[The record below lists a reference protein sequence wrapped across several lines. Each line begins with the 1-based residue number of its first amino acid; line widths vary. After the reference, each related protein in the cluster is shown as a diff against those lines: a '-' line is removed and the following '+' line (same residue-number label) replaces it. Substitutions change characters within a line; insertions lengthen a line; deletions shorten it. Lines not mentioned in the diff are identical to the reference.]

1 MTIRSNRDHA
11 QHYRPRMTCLKKVE
25 ALVVEMQDSK
35 SGVTATEQKLNVTTI
50 PHVMTG
56 QDILAW
62 IANKM
67 KMDAEEAQALGTMLV
82 AYGYIYP
89 LQDHKKLILKP
100 DGSFFRFQTPYF
112 WPVQKWQAEDIDY
125 AIYLAKRNM
134 RKKGT
139 LEVYEQARYNEFHK
153 WLNPKWDFIVMQA
166 TEQYR
171 ANKQRQKAD
180 RVVFDCQERAYWIV
194 QRPPPR
200 AHSALDC
207 MDRLVDPND
216 ETRTYDHYR
225 RTTIY
230 LQQAMARSRVKS
242 TVSLGALV
250 KYINTY
256 KNHDPFLAP
265 CTPSNPWL
273 SEDDTYWELNLPT
286 VEVPTKMRVERWS
299 FSLMDLFN
307 DPRGRKDFKLF
318 LKKEFSGENM
328 AFWEAAE
335 DMVWGSA
342 ASMADQSQTIFKT
355 FLIPGAPRWI
365 NIDGRTMGL
374 TVKGL
379 EHPHRY
385 VLDAAQT
392 HVFLLMKKDTF
403 FRYLKSPVYKDMQ
416 KRAIVPPLHNYSDAQ
431 VEQNA
436 RNRRP
441 GTDPILIWQQ
451 LETERKAADLAGKPV
466 DISTIKNKIDRK

>member
-1 MTIRSNRDHA
+1 MFFI
-11 QHYRPRMTCLKKVE
+11 KKVE
-25 ALVVEMQDSK
+25 ALMVEMQ
-35 SGVTATEQKLNVTTI
+35 SGLKGSDQKLNVTTI
-50 PHVMTG
+50 PHVLTG
-56 QDILAW
+56 QEILAW

-89 LQDHKKLILKP
+89 LQDHRKLKLKP
-100 DGSFFRFQTPYF
+100 DGSFFRFQTPYY
-112 WPVQKWQAEDIDY
+112 WPTEKWPAEDIDY

-134 RKKGT
+134 RKRGT
-139 LEVYEQARYNEFHK
+139 LEVYEQARYNNFHK
-153 WLNPKWDFIVMQA
+153 WLNPKWDFIVVQA
-166 TEQYR
+166 SEQYR

-180 RVVFDCQERAYWIV
+180 RVVYDCQERAYWIV

-200 AHSALDC
+200 THSALDC
-207 MDRLVDPND
+207 PDRLIDPNTD
-216 ETRTYDHYR
+216 QETTYDHFK

-230 LQQAMARSRVKS
+230 LQQAMMRSRVKS

-250 KYINTY
+250 KYITTY

-265 CTPSNPWL
+265 VVPSNPWQ
-273 SEDDTYWELNLPT
+273 SDDDSYWELNLPS
-286 VEVPTKMRVERWS
+286 VDVPTKMRVERWS
-299 FSLMDLFN
+299 FSLYELLN
-307 DPRGRKDFKLF
+307 DPRGRKDFKVF
-318 LKKEFSGENM
+318 LKKEFSGENL

-335 DMVWGSA
+335 VMKWGSA
-342 ASMADQSQTIFKT
+342 ASMADQSQAIFKL
-355 FLIPGAPRWI
+355 FLAPGAPRWI

-416 KRAIVPPLHNYSDAQ
+416 KKALQPAAHNYSDAQ
-431 VEQNA
+431 IEQNA
-436 RNRRP
+436 RNRKP
-441 GTDPILIWQQ
+441 GIDPIIMWQRM
-451 LETERKAADLAGKPV
+451 EEERKAAEAAAKPV
-466 DISTIKNKIDRK
+466 DISQIKNKIDRK